1 MTLSPT
7 ARAIL
12 TGTLVVGVLDGLDA
26 IVFFA
31 LRGVS
36 ADRVFQGI
44 ASGLLGRAAAVR
56 GGLSTALL
64 GLALHFFIALGVVTV
79 YALASRRLGVL
90 VRRPVLCGLVYG
102 VLVWLVMN
110 FVVIPL
116 SALTPG
122 PRNWIGIANGVLA
135 HLFLVGLPTA
145 LIVSRA
151 RRSLTLSQ

>member
-7 ARAIL
+7 ARAVL

-31 LRGVS
+31 WRGVS

-44 ASGLLGRAAAVR
+44 ASGLLGRASFS
-56 GGLSTALL
+56 GGLRTALL
-64 GLALHFFIALGVVTV
+64 GLALHFFIAFGVVTV

-110 FVVIPL
+110 RVVIPL

-122 PRNWIGIANGVLA
+122 PRHWIGIVNGVLA

-151 RRSLTLSQ
+151 RR